1 MTSAPD
7 KLASHHW
14 FQGLEQY
21 QQQQQQQLPI
31 ILKCISKGN

>member
-21 QQQQQQQLPI
+21 QQQQQLPI
-31 ILKCISKGN
+31 ILKCMSKGN